1 MKKLEGQEQQQ
12 TYGTNQSGS
21 QADKQIGQTQ
31 TEKNKAV
38 VYLRNKTS
46 GGSSKWGGE
55 EAAAN

>member
-1 MKKLEGQEQQQ
+1 VKKLEGQEQQQ

-46 GGSSKWGGE
+46 GGSSK
-55 EAAAN
+55 